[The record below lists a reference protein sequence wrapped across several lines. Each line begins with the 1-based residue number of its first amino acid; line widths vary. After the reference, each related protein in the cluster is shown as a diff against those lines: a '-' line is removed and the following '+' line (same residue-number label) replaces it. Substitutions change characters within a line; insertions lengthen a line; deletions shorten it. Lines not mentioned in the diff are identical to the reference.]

1 MTTHFRAL
9 ALSLVAALFL
19 MLALTPAVQAQN
31 VTQIT
36 LADTQFVAC
45 NTFDGLFQGSFRA
58 IAQDASG
65 ATVNAGSPLAF
76 RVTATTVY
84 GIESYEVSLSSS
96 DTHSFAIA
104 FDGSGTI
111 TQGSIQVA
119 LASNPAI
126 ATGAY
131 VWDCASQSVIP
142 GGGGPIINGDGGA
155 TDGRINPGHGD
166 LINVLYPAVDAAGQP
181 VLEVWGVNGDQGYR
195 IGAFP
200 AFIFARLKVAAPPA
214 DLYVGSIA
222 QTQLYALANGSIELR
237 VGPNTEGKVYTL
249 EIDDLP
255 FSRVVFR

>member
-1 MTTHFRAL
+1 MTKHLRAL
-9 ALSLVAALFL
+9 ALSLAAALFL
-19 MLALTPAVQAQN
+19 TAALTPAVQAQN

-58 IAQDASG
+58 IAQDTSG
-65 ATVNAGSPLAF
+65 AVVNAGSPLAF

-84 GIESYEVSLSSS
+84 GIETYEVSLSSS
-96 DTHSFAIA
+96 DTHNFAIA

-142 GGGGPIINGDGGA
+142 GGSGPISNGGGA
-155 TDGRINPGHGD
+155 TDGRLNPGYGD

-200 AFIFARLKVAAPPA
+200 AFIFARLKVAAPPT

-222 QTQLYALANGSIELR
+222 QTHLYALANGSIELR
-237 VGPNTEGKVYTL
+237 VGPNAEGKVYTL
-249 EIDDLP
+249 EIDDIP